1 MKVHTRPLQW
11 DDQFS
16 TEIGSDR
23 SRDSTKQIASENIY
37 NKKYIPR
44 DDVYLFLF
52 GILFKCVS
60 RSRIILVGGGG
71 RNRWGIMNG
80 GGGSRRTG
88 WTDKEIR
95 LLFL

>member
-71 RNRWGIMNG
+71 GAEGTG
-80 GGGSRRTG
+80 GG
-88 WTDKEIR
+88 
-95 LLFL
+95 L

>member
-37 NKKYIPR
+37 NKKYTQRWCIFISLWHFVQMCIAIAYHSCIGGR
-44 DDVYLFLF
+44 
-52 GILFKCVS
+52 GT
-60 RSRIILVGGGG
+60 GGGLRMG
-71 RNRWGIMNG
+71 EGVVDTQAGQINR
-80 GGGSRRTG
+80 
-88 WTDKEIR
+88 
-95 LLFL
+95 